1 MYVQLFKKLLNNFRR
16 SCLRQGRDEEGTE
29 SPWVEPCGTGVC
41 ALCLF
46 ILLCVRLLSVSLFLS
61 FSQSIVISQQI
72 QFIQNEIVS
81 CSSGFGVFSLFPQQ
95 AIGLLS
101 DDTHRK

>member
-1 MYVQLFKKLLNNFRR
+1 M
-16 SCLRQGRDEEGTE
+16 G
-29 SPWVEPCGTGVC
+29 PCGPGVC
-41 ALCLF
+41 ALYLF
-46 ILLCVRLLSVSLFLS
+46 TLLCVRLLSVSLFLS
-61 FSQSIVISQQI
+61 VSQSIVISQQI

-81 CSSGFGVFSLFPQQ
+81 CSSEFGFFSLFPQQ